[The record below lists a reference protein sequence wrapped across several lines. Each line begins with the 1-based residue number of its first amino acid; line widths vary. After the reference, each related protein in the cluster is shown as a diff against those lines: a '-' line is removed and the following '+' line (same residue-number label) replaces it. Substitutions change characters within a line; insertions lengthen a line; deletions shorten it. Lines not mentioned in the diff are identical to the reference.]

1 MSVIIVRVDESMHTK
16 HLFQH
21 PPQTE
26 FFPQNDWPLT
36 KGILAVL
43 GQRQW
48 RLKKCFLLEK
58 EEAHWFASRQHLF
71 RAAQMHKLL
80 EEVRWI
86 SWGSTDGS
94 LKSSCEP
101 VHYVVQGGADSCFL
115 WYMHPKWML
124 LLWNIKGTKP
134 HGEFVKRLV
143 LP

>member
-1 MSVIIVRVDESMHTK
+1 MIIVRVDESMHTK

-58 EEAHWFASRQHLF
+58 EEAIDL
-71 RAAQMHKLL
+71 
-80 EEVRWI
+80 
-86 SWGSTDGS
+86 
-94 LKSSCEP
+94 P
-101 VHYVVQGGADSCFL
+101 ADSICSEL
-115 WYMHPKWML
+115 HRCTNCW
-124 LLWNIKGTKP
+124 
-134 HGEFVKRLV
+134 KR
-143 LP
+143 